1 MPPWFEKCKKVPWQ
15 PPGIVFRI
23 VWPILY
29 VLYITVILLERKNPN
44 TLFILLL
51 GLAMNLCWVPLFI
64 YNTRLAL
71 VLLAAMIIV
80 GIKTMSVLDAAD
92 KNNNNKGLRR
102 RTFLFAPYLGWISFA
117 FTLNA
122 YLAISCV

>member
-15 PPGIVFRI
+15 PPAIVFKI

-29 VLYITVILLERKNPN
+29 ALYITVIILERKNPN
-44 TLFILLL
+44 TLFVLLL
-51 GLAMNLCWVPLFI
+51 GLLLNLCWVPLFI

-71 VLLAAMIIV
+71 ILLAAMIIV

-92 KNNNNKGLRR
+92 KNNNNKGIRR
-102 RTFLFAPYLGWISFA
+102 RFILFAPYLAWIGYA

-122 YLAISCV
+122 YLAINCV